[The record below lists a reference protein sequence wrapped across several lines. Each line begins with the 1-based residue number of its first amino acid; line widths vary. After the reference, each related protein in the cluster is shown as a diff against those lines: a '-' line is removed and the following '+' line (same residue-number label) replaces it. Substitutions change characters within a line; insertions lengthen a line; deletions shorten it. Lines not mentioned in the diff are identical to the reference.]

1 MTSCPSYKKAEIADR
16 SFNYIRARERG
27 KRHAHS
33 GSRKRKSNEILFP
46 GRSSKI
52 LSTKWNSS
60 PYTFKKLAR
69 VTAIYSLLFSQIWI
83 LLKCFLIATYSQI
96 YEWIQLPL
104 VSIASLCQQ
113 LNLALRLWCGK
124 PASCVPF
131 SVFPILYNFVY
142 HRIENNT
149 GITMCAVMINRKTLS
164 CKQICLFPVC
174 KNLLIVPFHL
184 SFFL

>member
-1 MTSCPSYKKAEIADR
+1 M
-16 SFNYIRARERG
+16 
-27 KRHAHS
+27 
-33 GSRKRKSNEILFP
+33 LFP

-69 VTAIYSLLFSQIWI
+69 VTAIYSLLLSQIWI
-83 LLKCFLIATYSQI
+83 LIKRFLIATYSQI
-96 YEWIQLPL
+96 YEWIQLTL

-124 PASCVPF
+124 PASFVPF

-149 GITMCAVMINRKTLS
+149 GISMCAVMINRKTLS

-174 KNLLIVPFHL
+174 KNLLIVTFHL